1 MNPQRCLSL
10 RFTLIPILLT
20 AAIAWHGQAKAG
32 SIALNW
38 DDNSTEEVGFNIER
52 QTQTKGKKQFIQI
65 ATVGANINSYIDT
78 GIEGGTTYC
87 YRVSAFNT
95 YELSDYSNISCR
107 TYELVA
113 NAGQNQSI
121 TDSDGNGVETVALNG
136 SGSYG
141 AIVSYKWTETAT
153 VLGTGV
159 TFTQNFSVGS
169 RNVTLTVTDT
179 DGLTDGDD
187 VFITVLANQSAT
199 TAVVE
204 DITYAIKDGK
214 NLRLKTR
221 VSIIESLGPALANAS
236 VTLDLLRD
244 GALVTSKT
252 LTSRSDGS
260 ASFQLNKAGAGC
272 YETVI
277 VDVVADGLTWDGVTP
292 TNKYCVQ

>member
-1 MNPQRCLSL
+1 VVVL
-10 RFTLIPILLT
+10 

-32 SIALNW
+32 SLTLNW
-38 DDNSTEEVGFNIER
+38 DDNSTYEDGFNIER
-52 QTQTKGKKQFIQI
+52 QTQKKGKKQFIQF

-78 GIEGGTTYC
+78 GIEGGITYC

-95 YELSDYSNISCR
+95 YGLSDYTNKACG

-121 TDSDGNGVETVALNG
+121 TDSDGNGVETVALDG

-141 AIVSYKWTETAT
+141 AIASYEWTEAAT

-187 VFITVLANQSAT
+187 VFITVLSNQSAT
-199 TAVVE
+199 TAIVE
-204 DITYAIKDGK
+204 NITYATKGGK
-214 NLRLKTR
+214 NLRLTTT
-221 VSIIESLGPALANAS
+221 VSIIESLGSALADAS

-244 GALVTSKT
+244 SALVTSKT
-252 LTSRSDGS
+252 LISGSDGS
-260 ASFQLNKAGAGC
+260 ASFQLNNTGAGC

-292 TNKYCVQ
+292 TNIYCVQ

>member
-1 MNPQRCLSL
+1 
-10 RFTLIPILLT
+10 
-20 AAIAWHGQAKAG
+20 
-32 SIALNW
+32 
-38 DDNSTEEVGFNIER
+38 
-52 QTQTKGKKQFIQI
+52 
-65 ATVGANINSYIDT
+65 VGANINSYIDT

-95 YELSDYSNISCR
+95 YGLSDYSNKACG

-121 TDSDGNGVETVALNG
+121 TDSDGNGVETVALDG
-136 SGSYG
+136 SGLYG
-141 AIVSYKWTETAT
+141 AIVSYKWTEAAT

-159 TFTQNFSVGS
+159 TLTQNFSVGS
-169 RNVTLTVTDT
+169 RNITLTVTDT

-199 TAVVE
+199 TAIVE
-204 DITYAIKDGK
+204 DITYATKGGK
-214 NLRLKTR
+214 KLNLVTT
-221 VSIIESLGPALANAS
+221 VSIIGSLGSALANAS

-244 GALVTSKT
+244 GALVTSET
-252 LTSRSDGS
+252 LTSGSDGS
-260 ASFQLNKAGAGC
+260 ASFQLSKASAGC

-292 TNKYCVQ
+292 TNKYCV